1 MATIGSL
8 VVNLSANTAAFQ
20 KAMGSAQATV
30 NKLAVAAAAMG
41 GVAIA
46 RLASVGDQFDKM
58 SQRTGM
64 SVEELS
70 RFKFAADQS
79 GSSIEAVETSMRKMG
94 ELMLNLSH
102 GASAATDTLADLGI
116 SAQALSGKNQT
127 QQFQVFAAAI
137 AGIEDPGRRAA
148 LAMKVFGKSGTQL
161 LPLINEGA
169 AGFQRLSNE
178 SDALGATVTKLQAKL
193 GAQLTDSFNRVSVA
207 SDGLFRIIGTH
218 LAPAIVMLADSLAT
232 VIAWSQRFGTAFIT
246 VGAAVIGAA
255 LAFKTLSLALVIYA
269 KRAAIAQAFSGPVGW
284 ASLAGAVVAAAAAT
298 AVLSSYTD
306 DVGDSLD
313 RAGNEAALAA
323 KAADDSAAAIDQVQ
337 QKAARAVANLER
349 MADATKN
356 LKAAM
361 SSMRTPVEAVADS
374 VAEFTE
380 ILAAA
385 KTGPIWDSDPLI
397 VSFRESE
404 SGFTALS
411 TSISNELAIMRGEA
425 TETGLMLQQM
435 LDMKVDPSKIEE
447 LRSLFAQRDEITAKD
462 DSAAF
467 WADKEA
473 AMKAQADAIYASLET
488 PADKL
493 RIEEARLADLVKNGA
508 LTENAA
514 GEFIAKLKA
523 QQAADAKAQVEPDA
537 KPDSGSTGGS
547 RKFAGAMQRGSSEA
561 LAAIIKGGVRSDP
574 VVKEAQKSNKLL
586 AKIDK
591 KLGVKPP
598 IQQIQGPV

>member
-20 KAMGSAQATV
+20 KAMGGAQATV
-30 NKLAVAAAAMG
+30 NKLAAAAAAMG

-116 SAQALSGKNQT
+116 SAQALSGKTQT

-232 VIAWSQRFGTAFIT
+232 VIAWSQRFGTAFVT

-284 ASLAGAVVAAAAAT
+284 ASLAGAAVAAAAAT

-306 DVGDSLD
+306 DVSDSLD

-349 MADATKN
+349 MSNATKN
-356 LKAAM
+356 LKSAM
-361 SSMRTPVEAVADS
+361 SSLRTPVEAVADS

-493 RIEEARLADLVKNGA
+493 RIEEARLADLVKGGA

-523 QQAADAKAQVEPDA
+523 QQAADAKAQVEPEA

-561 LAAIIKGGVRSDP
+561 LAAIIKGGGRSDP

>member
-20 KAMGSAQATV
+20 KAMGGAQATV
-30 NKLAVAAAAMG
+30 NKLAAAAAAMG

-116 SAQALSGKNQT
+116 SAQALSGKTQT

-232 VIAWSQRFGTAFIT
+232 VIAWSQRFGTAFVT

-269 KRAAIAQAFSGPVGW
+269 KRAAIA
-284 ASLAGAVVAAAAAT
+284 
-298 AVLSSYTD
+298 
-306 DVGDSLD
+306 
-313 RAGNEAALAA
+313 
-323 KAADDSAAAIDQVQ
+323 
-337 QKAARAVANLER
+337 
-349 MADATKN
+349 
-356 LKAAM
+356 
-361 SSMRTPVEAVADS
+361 
-374 VAEFTE
+374 
-380 ILAAA
+380 
-385 KTGPIWDSDPLI
+385 
-397 VSFRESE
+397 
-404 SGFTALS
+404 
-411 TSISNELAIMRGEA
+411 
-425 TETGLMLQQM
+425 
-435 LDMKVDPSKIEE
+435 
-447 LRSLFAQRDEITAKD
+447 
-462 DSAAF
+462 
-467 WADKEA
+467 
-473 AMKAQADAIYASLET
+473 
-488 PADKL
+488 
-493 RIEEARLADLVKNGA
+493 
-508 LTENAA
+508 
-514 GEFIAKLKA
+514 
-523 QQAADAKAQVEPDA
+523 
-537 KPDSGSTGGS
+537 
-547 RKFAGAMQRGSSEA
+547 
-561 LAAIIKGGVRSDP
+561 
-574 VVKEAQKSNKLL
+574 
-586 AKIDK
+586 
-591 KLGVKPP
+591 
-598 IQQIQGPV
+598 